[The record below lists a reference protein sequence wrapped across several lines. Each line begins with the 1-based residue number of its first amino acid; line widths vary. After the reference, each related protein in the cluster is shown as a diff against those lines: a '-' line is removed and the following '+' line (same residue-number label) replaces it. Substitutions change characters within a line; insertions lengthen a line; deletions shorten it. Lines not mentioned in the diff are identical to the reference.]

1 LNANV
6 NIAVAG
12 KGGTGKTSVASLVIR
27 YLLKNNLGTILAVDA
42 DPNSN
47 LAESLGLE
55 VRQTVG
61 RILNEFQGE
70 KLNIPAGM
78 TKEAYLEYQLN
89 VALTESK
96 GLDLV
101 TMGRGEGPECYC
113 YPNVVIR
120 KLIDDWS
127 KNYAYVVMD
136 NEAGLEHLSRRTTQ
150 NVDELLMVSDHS
162 VKGLRAVARVKE
174 LVQELKLGVK
184 RESVII
190 NQVPG
195 GEIDP
200 LLSREM
206 ERLGI
211 TATAVIPVD
220 EEMMQYDLEQ
230 IPLFELP
237 DTSKAVTAV
246 NQLMEALLKQ
256 ENIEAKRG

>member
-1 LNANV
+1 LSI

-12 KGGTGKTSVASLVIR
+12 KGGSGKTSVASLAIR
-27 YLLKNNLGTILAVDA
+27 YLIKNDLGVILVVDA

-61 RILNEFQGE
+61 RILNEFQGD

-89 VALTESK
+89 LAITESK

-136 NEAGLEHLSRRTTQ
+136 NEAGMEHLSRRTTQ
-150 NVDELLMVSDHS
+150 NVDELLLVSDHS
-162 VKGLRAVARVKE
+162 VKGLRAIGRVRE
-174 LVQELKLGVK
+174 LVAELKLNVK

-190 NQVPG
+190 NRVPG
-195 GEIDP
+195 KIDP
-200 LLSREM
+200 LLSQEM
-206 ERLGI
+206 DRLGI
-211 TATAVIPVD
+211 VPTATIPID
-220 EEMMQYDLEQ
+220 EELQRYDLEQ
-230 IPLFELP
+230 KPLFDMP
-237 DTSKAVTAV
+237 DTSEAVKAVNA
-246 NQLMEALLKQ
+246 LMERLLIKT
-256 ENIEAKRG
+256 GV

>member
-1 LNANV
+1 LTI

-12 KGGTGKTSVASLVIR
+12 KGGTGKTSITSLVIR

-70 KLNIPAGM
+70 KLKIPAGT

-89 VALTESK
+89 AAITESK
-96 GLDLV
+96 NIDLI

-120 KLIDDWS
+120 KLIDDWA
-127 KNYAYVVMD
+127 KNYAFVVMD
-136 NEAGLEHLSRRTTQ
+136 NEAGMEHLSRRTTQ
-150 NVDELLMVSDHS
+150 NIDEILLVSDHTI
-162 VKGLRAVARVKE
+162 KGLRAIARIRE
-174 LVQELKLGVK
+174 LIKELKLMVK

-190 NQVPG
+190 NMAPS
-195 GEIDP
+195 EIDP
-200 LLSREM
+200 LLSEEM

-211 TATAVIPVD
+211 TPAALIPAD
-220 EEMMQYDLEQ
+220 EEIKKHDLAQ
-230 IPLFELP
+230 KPLLQLP
-237 DTSKAVTAV
+237 DNSKAVTAV
-246 NQLMEALLKQ
+246 KELMDRLLSRTGVLK
-256 ENIEAKRG
+256 